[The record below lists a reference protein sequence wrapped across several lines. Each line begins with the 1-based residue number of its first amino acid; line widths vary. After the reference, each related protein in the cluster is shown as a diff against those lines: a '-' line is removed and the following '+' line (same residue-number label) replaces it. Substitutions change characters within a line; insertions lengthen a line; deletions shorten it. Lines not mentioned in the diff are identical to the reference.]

1 MLAEAVGSSGGEP
14 GVGRFACS
22 SGRGAAAIWRADRGC
37 VPSRA
42 GRVVCP
48 SRAPL
53 RGLAPHP
60 DALAW
65 FGWHDAAEIAGPVYD
80 DDGSVIRYGG
90 ETVLVGPWWML
101 TLAQSLEYRRVH
113 LQINGSIELCGEAGD
128 PVLAPESW
136 LPIATS
142 EGAGE
147 LCLDTAAAAAAPLY
161 VLDRETM
168 HEGMPEQ
175 FASLAEFAAAMT
187 RAVEQGHVIPHPHDS
202 RAAMI
207 DASQLP
213 DDLRPLAYW

>member
-1 MLAEAVGSSGGEP
+1 MASLELDASLARLEEVLRRYGAPIVDAFRPGLDASYVRHVLRSG
-14 GVGRFACS
+14 
-22 SGRGAAAIWRADRGC
+22 
-37 VPSRA
+37 
-42 GRVVCP
+42 
-48 SRAPL
+48 
-53 RGLAPHP
+53 GLAPHP